1 MKRFIISL
9 LFVSL
14 TLSSLMAE
22 GQKDTAAV
30 AVTEGNKQYTIAT
43 VGKIDGISWFNRMR
57 EGAEMFGEETGHDT
71 FMQSPA
77 QADAAQQVQIIENL
91 IAQGV
96 DAICVVPFSPEALE
110 PVLKKAMDAGIVVV
124 THEATSQQNTDVIL
138 EAFRNEDFGAE
149 MASYLL
155 ENMGEEGQVANF
167 VGSLTSK
174 SHNEQ
179 QDGVEAFI
187 ADYSSVELV
196 SRRNEDYDDQMIAYE
211 KTKELLSTYPNLKGI
226 IGSASTTA
234 PGAGL
239 AIDESG
245 LQDKVSVVGVG
256 TPLDNKAYLESG
268 AVDKIGFWDPA
279 LAAYAMN
286 RVAVML
292 LDGKEITDGMD
303 LDVAGYESLNQDPS
317 KKNLFFANAWVFVDK
332 NNVDEYSF

>member
-1 MKRFIISL
+1 MKKLIAIL
-9 LFVSL
+9 LMVSACF
-14 TLSSLMAE
+14 SLMAN
-22 GQKDTAAV
+22 GASDDSDVT
-30 AVTEGNKQYTIAT
+30 VTEGSKRYTIAT

-57 EGAEMFGEETGHDT
+57 EGVEQYGVETGHDT

-77 QADAAQQVQIIENL
+77 QADAAQQVQIIETL

-124 THEATSQQNTDVIL
+124 THEATSQKNTDVII

-149 MASYLL
+149 MAKYLV
-155 ENMGEEGQVANF
+155 EKMGKDGEVANF

-179 QDGVEAFI
+179 QDGVEA
-187 ADYSSVELV
+187 YLSTLSGVELV
-196 SRRNEDYDDQMIAYE
+196 SRRNEDYDDQTKAYE
-211 KTKELLSTYPNLKGI
+211 KTKELLSTFPNLTGI

-245 LQDKVSVVGVG
+245 LQDKITVVGVG
-256 TPLDNKAYLESG
+256 TPSDNKKYIATG
-268 AVDKIGFWDPA
+268 AVDKIAFWDPA
-279 LAAYAMN
+279 MAAYAMN
-286 RVAVML
+286 RIAVKL
-292 LDGKEITDGMD
+292 LEGEDITNGMD
-303 LDVAGYESLNQDPS
+303 LGIDGYESLNQDPS
-317 KKNLFFANAWVFVDK
+317 KKNLFFANAWVFVDGS
-332 NNVDEYSF
+332 NVDEYNF